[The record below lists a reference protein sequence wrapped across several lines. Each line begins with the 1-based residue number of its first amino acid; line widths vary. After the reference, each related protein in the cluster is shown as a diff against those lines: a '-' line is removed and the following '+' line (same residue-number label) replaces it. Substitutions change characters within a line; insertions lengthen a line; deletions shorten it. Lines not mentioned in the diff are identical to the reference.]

1 MDRIP
6 LHAGVETRIKGVP
19 CLVQYADPWEQQGIL
34 VYSRKDGKRI
44 RWLEEKAT
52 EEDIDVALEALDSS
66 LAEAVKDWQE
76 SKAADQREW
85 WY

>member
-6 LHAGVETRIKGVP
+6 VYAGVETRIKGIP
-19 CLVQYADPWEQQGIL
+19 CLVQYADPWEKQGIL
-34 VYSRKDGKRI
+34 MYSRKDGRRI

-52 EEDIDVALEALDSS
+52 EEDIDVALEALGSS
-66 LAEAVKDWQE
+66 LEAAIKDYMESEAEY
-76 SKAADQREW
+76 RRN